1 MERAMS
7 LAAVPDD
14 DEMCLAGVGMWTPG
28 RQLRAGS
35 GVPVA
40 WITDRTFSS
49 AGIIWTDVS
58 EESAESGLQ
67 PLLLSGMSDEPARP
81 WDTGEQVGEPED
93 TEAIDGMDAAQVLEG
108 WWDTPDEDEFAE
120 DEELR
125 AMFAPFGTRFPGLA
139 PAVEEELDPEL
150 MRRAVFQYTREARI
164 GLVPAARPADILARL
179 GWSGACNHGITG
191 SELAA
196 VLRSWEDR
204 FGARLLEVG
213 FAGYQ
218 AVGQQAASD
227 AGSCAADR
235 RRALRV
241 RRRGSQGA
249 TPCGRDCPRH
259 REQPVLGLLVG
270 LTPTASLLPIRGLSA
285 RFRSRS
291 RR

>member
-49 AGIIWTDVS
+49 AGIIWTDVG

-164 GLVPAARPADILARL
+164 ELVPAARPADILARL

-213 FAGYQ
+213 FADIRLLVSRPPQ
-218 AVGQQAASD
+218 TLEAAQPI
-227 AGSCAADR
+227 AAEHFAFADE
-235 RRALRV
+235 AHK
-241 RRRGSQGA
+241 G
-249 TPCGRDCPRH
+249 PRH
-259 REQPVLGLLVG
+259 VG
-270 LTPTASLLPIRGLSA
+270 EIA
-285 RFRSRS
+285 RAIVNNPFWDFWWD
-291 RR
+291 